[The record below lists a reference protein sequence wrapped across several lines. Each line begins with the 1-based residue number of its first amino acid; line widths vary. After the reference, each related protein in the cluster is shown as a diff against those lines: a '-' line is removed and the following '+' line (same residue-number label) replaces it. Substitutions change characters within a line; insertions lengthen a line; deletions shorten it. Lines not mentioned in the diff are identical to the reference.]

1 MNRRSVAPLAVIA
14 TALLLTGCTEEDSST
29 SETSSA
35 STTTSTS
42 ATSSAPATSSTEPG
56 APNLTAGESAPEPE
70 DVADTGN
77 EPTATCATDY
87 MLYQPGTTFYSDG
100 TSGYTAECQAQ
111 MESLMAQSGQ
121 FPDYSYNNLPDP
133 DYPDYIIGR
142 DPSGA
147 AIKAPEVQADANAG
161 QQWWTDCMAVNDAAT
176 CRATDP
182 WQQ

>member
-35 STTTSTS
+35 TTTTSTS
-42 ATSSAPATSSTEPG
+42 ATSSAPVTSSTESG
-56 APNLTAGESAPEPE
+56 APNPTTGEAAAEPE
-70 DVADTGN
+70 GVADAGN

-100 TSGYTAECQAQ
+100 TSGYTEQCQAE

-121 FPDYSYNNLPDP
+121 FPDYPWGNYPDP
-133 DYPDYIIGR
+133 EYPGIIGR

-147 AIKAPEVQADANAG
+147 AIKDPEVQADANAG
-161 QQWWTDCMAVNDAAT
+161 QQWWADCIAVNDAAT